1 MLWRRA
7 WLLLS
12 LLFPAQPQE
21 QPSSSVRPGGLD
33 LRLRQLADT
42 TTSPLPPNI
51 PRPADFCQK
60 PPYNDSHVMCMTQPF
75 TDCITY
81 FVNSTLLSE
90 SVLWMHNHY
99 RSHLALG
106 RLADFPAAG
115 NMLQL
120 RWDDEL
126 ARIAEAKAR
135 LCADELGSLNVHVGG
150 IWTVDFP
157 DVGISMHPQK
167 TDDQTAPVIW
177 RFVVRDWFDQNI
189 FFPKEHVAKFVET
202 SGTEQFVQLAAAD
215 TYAVGCSYTRN
226 IMPKTA
232 LPQKYFN
239 IYVCLYG
246 PRAPLGGK
254 PLYYAAPYCSLCP
267 QDTICDVPSGLC
279 VLRSWKPGPPRHP
292 PPPEPKKDDGN
303 STGKQAASEAVTVVL
318 SVVFPIAMA
327 LLALYG
333 WRQGDD

>member
-12 LLFPAQPQE
+12 LLCPAQPQE
-21 QPSSSVRPGGLD
+21 QPSSSVRPGGPD
-33 LRLRQLADT
+33 LRLWQLADT

-51 PRPADFCQK
+51 PRPTDFCQK

-106 RLADFPAAG
+106 QLADFPAAG

-120 RWDDEL
+120 RWDYEL
-126 ARIAEAKAR
+126 AKVAEAEAR
-135 LCADELGSLNVHVGG
+135 LCADELGSLNVYVGS

-167 TDDQTAPVIW
+167 TDDETAPVIW
-177 RFVVRDWFDQNI
+177 RFVVRGWFDQNV
-189 FFPKEHVAKFVET
+189 FFSKEDVAKFVET
-202 SGTEQFVQLAAAD
+202 SGTEQFVKLAAAD

-226 IMPKTA
+226 IMPKTT

-239 IYVCLYG
+239 IYVSLYE
-246 PRAPLGGK
+246 PRAPLVGK
-254 PLYYAAPYCSLCP
+254 PLYYAAPCCSLCP

-279 VLRSWKPGPPRHP
+279 
-292 PPPEPKKDDGN
+292 KDDGN
-303 STGKQAASEAVTVVL
+303 STGKQAASEAATVVV
-318 SVVFPIAMA
+318 SVVSPFAMA

-333 WRQGDD
+333 WR

>member
-21 QPSSSVRPGGLD
+21 QPSSSVRPGGPD
-33 LRLRQLADT
+33 LRLWQLADA

-51 PRPADFCQK
+51 PRPVDFCQK

-90 SVLWMHNHY
+90 SVLWIHNHY
-99 RSHLALG
+99 KSHLALG
-106 RLADFPAAG
+106 QLADFPAAG

-126 ARIAEAKAR
+126 ARVAEAKAR
-135 LCADELGSLNVHVGG
+135 LCADELGSLN
-150 IWTVDFP
+150 
-157 DVGISMHPQK
+157 K
-167 TDDQTAPVIW
+167 TDDETAPVIW

-232 LPQKYFN
+232 LPQKYFH

-246 PRAPLGGK
+246 PRAPLVGK

-267 QDTICDVPSGLC
+267 QDMICDGPSGLC
-279 VLRSWKPGPPRHP
+279 VLRSWKPAPP
-292 PPPEPKKDDGN
+292 
-303 STGKQAASEAVTVVL
+303 QAPATTRAQE
-318 SVVFPIAMA
+318 
-327 LLALYG
+327 G
-333 WRQGDD
+333 

>member
-1 MLWRRA
+1 MSTRRMLWRRA

-12 LLFPAQPQE
+12 LPFPAQPQE
-21 QPSSSVRPGGLD
+21 QPSSSVRPGGPD
-33 LRLRQLADT
+33 LRLWQLADT

-60 PPYNDSHVMCMTQPF
+60 PPYNDSHVMCMTQPL

-106 RLADFPAAG
+106 RLADFPTAG
-115 NMLQL
+115 VMLQL

-126 ARIAEAKAR
+126 ARVAEAKAR

-167 TDDQTAPVIW
+167 TDDETASVIW
-177 RFVVRDWFDQNI
+177 RFVVRDWFDQSI
-189 FFPKEHVAKFVET
+189 SFPKEHVAKFVET

-215 TYAVGCSYTRN
+215 TCAVGCSYTRN

-232 LPQKYFN
+232 LPQKYFH

-246 PRAPLGGK
+246 PRAPLVGT
-254 PLYYAAPYCSLCP
+254 PLYYTAPYCSLCP
-267 QDTICDVPSGLC
+267 QDTICDVPCGLC
-279 VLRSWKPGPPRHP
+279 VLRSWIP
-292 PPPEPKKDDGN
+292 PPP
-303 STGKQAASEAVTVVL
+303 QAPATTRAQE
-318 SVVFPIAMA
+318 
-327 LLALYG
+327 G
-333 WRQGDD
+333 

>member
-21 QPSSSVRPGGLD
+21 QPSSSVHPEGPD
-33 LRLRQLADT
+33 LRLWQLADT

-126 ARIAEAKAR
+126 ARVAEAKAR
-135 LCADELGSLNVHVGG
+135 LCADHIGSLNVHVGG

-157 DVGISMHPQK
+157 DVGISMQPQK
-167 TDDQTAPVIW
+167 TDDETAPVIW

-189 FFPKEHVAKFVET
+189 FFPKEHVAKFAQT
-202 SGTEQFVQLAAAD
+202 FGTEQFVQLAAAD

-226 IMPKTA
+226 IMPKTV
-232 LPQKYFN
+232 LPEKYFN

-246 PRAPLGGK
+246 PRAPLVGK

-279 VLRSWKPGPPRHP
+279 VLRSSKPGPPRHP
-292 PPPEPKKDDGN
+292 PLPDSKKDDGN
-303 STGKQAASEAVTVVL
+303 STGKQAASEAVTVVV
-318 SVVFPIAMA
+318 SVVSPIVMA

-333 WRQGDD
+333 WRQGDG

>member
-1 MLWRRA
+1 MRWPNA

-12 LLFPAQPQE
+12 LLSSAEPQE
-21 QPSSSVRPGGLD
+21 QLSSSARPRGHD
-33 LRLRQLADT
+33 LRLRHQPAPT
-42 TTSPLPPNI
+42 PVPPVPPNI

-75 TDCITY
+75 TECITY
-81 FVNSTLLSE
+81 FVNSTFLSE
-90 SVLWMHNHY
+90 SILWVHNHY

-126 ARIAEAKAR
+126 ARVAEAKAR
-135 LCADELGSLNVHVGG
+135 LCADEGGSLNVHTGG

-157 DVGISMHPQK
+157 DVGISMEPQK
-167 TDDQTAPVIW
+167 ADDQTMPIIW

-189 FFPKEHVAKFVET
+189 LFPKEHVPRFVET
-202 SGTEQFVQLAAAD
+202 VGTEQFVQLVAAD

-226 IMPKTA
+226 IMPKTR
-232 LPQKYFN
+232 LPQRYFN

-246 PRAPLGGK
+246 PKAPLVGK

-267 QDTICDVPSGLC
+267 EDTTCDVPSGLC
-279 VLRSWKPGPPRHP
+279 VLQNRKPGAPR
-292 PPPEPKKDDGN
+292 PPPEHKKGGGDDSGRP
-303 STGKQAASEAVTVVL
+303 AASEAVAVDVAVI
-318 SVVFPIAMA
+318 SPIAVTM
-327 LLALYG
+327 LALYG
-333 WRQGDD
+333 WLQGDD